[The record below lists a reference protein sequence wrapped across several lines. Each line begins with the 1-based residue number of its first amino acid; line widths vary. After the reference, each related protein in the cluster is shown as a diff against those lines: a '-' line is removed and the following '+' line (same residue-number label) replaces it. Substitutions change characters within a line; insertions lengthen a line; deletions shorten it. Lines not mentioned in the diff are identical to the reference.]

1 MGNTISRD
9 EHIHEIDELRE
20 EQRKQQ
26 EEMERRHKDEIN
38 ALKIQM
44 LQNQISEY
52 KKQMKEAEDSYVEMQ
67 KDQARRMESIYRN
80 KDMMEETYL
89 KRIKEVKTEAEK
101 KAIEEEQKKQKE
113 KFEKQQHLLEKFK
126 EQKKLIIEDE
136 LNKLIEKFNQD
147 SNTFC
152 LKEIKQFDIT
162 EIEKLVSSFETSE
175 NLEEVNE
182 EQIKQLT
189 NAYMKEKGSSV
200 VQHINIL
207 LAGPCGVG
215 KSTLINSV
223 LNLEGDLCAKEGDS
237 EPCTM
242 GAPKYYGSPQITYR
256 IADSRGI
263 EKSRDYGV
271 DQVVKDIKDFVEKQ
285 LLTKEPDNYVH
296 CIWYC
301 ITGAR
306 FEDVERES
314 LETLSSI
321 YDDNKLPIIVVYT
334 KAVFPSQYKGIQT
347 KISQLDKGFEFIPVI
362 AKDFEFVEECDEDDE
377 ELDENN
383 NSKKTKIKIVK
394 KKGLKKLLTVS
405 VNKAKQ
411 AVQSSCFTG
420 IKNIIK
426 DQVRKNNELQNKQ
439 MEKYIKQEN
448 EKKINK
454 FKEQMEINEM
464 VSNISDLI
472 ISVIKYYLYNGVK
485 SLNSDSV
492 KSIESFL
499 LKFFNQCIKE
509 YKDIFSLLVEE
520 NSTKIAKKVY
530 EVQKEINLQNESIMG
545 FTESE
550 DEIKK
555 EIKLKIIEALKS
567 KAELYCLKN
576 AAFFISEPIRN
587 LFSNLLMTIFER
599 CLKKDNITK
608 LFESS
613 AKEMFNKLQL
623 ANKNEGQKTLS

>member
-26 EEMERRHKDEIN
+26 EEAERRHKDEIN

-200 VQHINIL
+200 IQHINIL
-207 LAGPCGVG
+207 LVGPSGVG

-223 LNLEGDLCAKEGDS
+223 LHLEGDLCAKEGGS

-242 GAPKYYGSPQITYR
+242 GAPKYYGSTQITYR

-263 EKSRDYGV
+263 EKSKDYGIDEV
-271 DQVVKDIKDFVEKQ
+271 TKDVKEFIEKQ

-301 ITGAR
+301 ITGSR
-306 FEDVERES
+306 FEEVEKET
-314 LETLSSI
+314 LETLSSV

-334 KAVFPSQYKGIQT
+334 KAAFPFLYEEIQ
-347 KISQLDKGFEFIPVI
+347 KKVNQLDRNFEFIPVI
-362 AKDFEFVEECDEDDE
+362 AKDMEMKKRLIAKKDGVDE
-377 ELDENN
+377 
-383 NSKKTKIKIVK
+383 
-394 KKGLKKLLTVS
+394 LLNVS

-530 EVQKEINLQNESIMG
+530 ELQKEINLQNESIMG

-587 LFSNLLMTIFER
+587 LFSNLFMTIFER

-623 ANKNEGQKTLS
+623 ANKNEVQKTLS

>member
-26 EEMERRHKDEIN
+26 EEAERRHKDEIN

-200 VQHINIL
+200 IQHINIL
-207 LAGPCGVG
+207 LVGPSGVG

-223 LNLEGDLCAKEGDS
+223 LHLEGDLCAKEGGS

-242 GAPKYYGSPQITYR
+242 GAPKYYGSTQITYR

-263 EKSRDYGV
+263 EKSKDYGIDEV
-271 DQVVKDIKDFVEKQ
+271 TKDVKEFIEKQ

-301 ITGAR
+301 ITGSR
-306 FEDVERES
+306 FEEVEKET
-314 LETLSSI
+314 LETLSSV

-334 KAVFPSQYKGIQT
+334 KAAFPFLYEEIQ
-347 KISQLDKGFEFIPVI
+347 KKVNQLDRNFEFIPVI
-362 AKDFEFVEECDEDDE
+362 AKDMEM
-377 ELDENN
+377 
-383 NSKKTKIKIVK
+383 
-394 KKGLKKLLTVS
+394 KKGLIAKKDGVDELLNVS

-530 EVQKEINLQNESIMG
+530 ELQKEINLQNESIMG

-623 ANKNEGQKTLS
+623 ANKNEVQKTLS

>member
-26 EEMERRHKDEIN
+26 EEAERRHKDEIN

-200 VQHINIL
+200 IQHINIL
-207 LAGPCGVG
+207 LVGPSGVG

-223 LNLEGDLCAKEGDS
+223 LHLEGDLCAKEGGS

-242 GAPKYYGSPQITYR
+242 GAPKYYGSTQITYR

-263 EKSRDYGV
+263 EKSKDYGIDEV
-271 DQVVKDIKDFVEKQ
+271 TKDVKEFIEKQ

-301 ITGAR
+301 ITGSR
-306 FEDVERES
+306 FEEVEKET
-314 LETLSSI
+314 LETLSSV

-334 KAVFPSQYKGIQT
+334 KAAFPFLYEEIQ
-347 KISQLDKGFEFIPVI
+347 KKVNQLDRNFEFITVI
-362 AKDFEFVEECDEDDE
+362 AKDMEM
-377 ELDENN
+377 
-383 NSKKTKIKIVK
+383 
-394 KKGLKKLLTVS
+394 KKGLIAKKDGVDELLNVS

-587 LFSNLLMTIFER
+587 LFSTLLMTIFER

>member
-9 EHIHEIDELRE
+9 EHIHEIDELRK
-20 EQRKQQ
+20 EQIKQQ
-26 EEMERRHKDEIN
+26 EEAKRRHKDEIN

-200 VQHINIL
+200 IQHINIL
-207 LAGPCGVG
+207 LVGPSGVG

-223 LNLEGDLCAKEGDS
+223 LHLEGDLCAKEGGS

-242 GAPKYYGSPQITYR
+242 GAPKYYGSTQITYR

-263 EKSRDYGV
+263 EKSKDYGIDEV
-271 DQVVKDIKDFVEKQ
+271 TKDVKEFIEKQ

-301 ITGAR
+301 ITGSR
-306 FEDVERES
+306 FEEVEKET
-314 LETLSSI
+314 LETLSSV

-334 KAVFPSQYKGIQT
+334 KAAFPFLYEEIQ
-347 KISQLDKGFEFIPVI
+347 KKVNQLDRNFEFIPVI
-362 AKDFEFVEECDEDDE
+362 AKDMEM
-377 ELDENN
+377 
-383 NSKKTKIKIVK
+383 
-394 KKGLKKLLTVS
+394 KKGLIAKKDGVDELLNVS

-530 EVQKEINLQNESIMG
+530 ELQKEINLQNESIMG

>member
-26 EEMERRHKDEIN
+26 EEAERRHKDEIN

-101 KAIEEEQKKQKE
+101 KAIEEEQKKQKA

-200 VQHINIL
+200 IQHINIL

-623 ANKNEGQKTLS
+623 ANKNEVQKTLS

>member
-9 EHIHEIDELRE
+9 EHIHEIDELRK
-20 EQRKQQ
+20 EQIKQQ
-26 EEMERRHKDEIN
+26 EEAERRHKDEIN

-200 VQHINIL
+200 IQHINIL
-207 LAGPCGVG
+207 LVGPSGVG

-223 LNLEGDLCAKEGDS
+223 LHLEGDLCAKEGGS

-242 GAPKYYGSPQITYR
+242 GAPKYYGSTQITYR

-263 EKSRDYGV
+263 EKSKDYGIDEV
-271 DQVVKDIKDFVEKQ
+271 TKDVKEFIEKQ

-301 ITGAR
+301 ITGSR
-306 FEDVERES
+306 FEEVEKET
-314 LETLSSI
+314 LETLSSV

-334 KAVFPSQYKGIQT
+334 KAAFPFLYEEIQ
-347 KISQLDKGFEFIPVI
+347 KKVNQLDRNFEFIPVI
-362 AKDFEFVEECDEDDE
+362 AKDMEM
-377 ELDENN
+377 
-383 NSKKTKIKIVK
+383 
-394 KKGLKKLLTVS
+394 KKGLIAKKDGVDELLNVS

-530 EVQKEINLQNESIMG
+530 ELQKEINLQNESIMG

>member
-162 EIEKLVSSFETSE
+162 EIERLVSSFETSE

-200 VQHINIL
+200 IQHINIL

-623 ANKNEGQKTLS
+623 ANKNEVQKTLS

>member
-26 EEMERRHKDEIN
+26 EEAERRHKDEIN

-200 VQHINIL
+200 IQHINIL
-207 LAGPCGVG
+207 LVGPSGVG

-223 LNLEGDLCAKEGDS
+223 LHLEGDLCAKEGGS

-242 GAPKYYGSPQITYR
+242 GAPKYYGSTQITYR

-263 EKSRDYGV
+263 EKSKDYGIDEV
-271 DQVVKDIKDFVEKQ
+271 TKDVKEFIEKQ

-301 ITGAR
+301 ITGSR
-306 FEDVERES
+306 FEEVEKET
-314 LETLSSI
+314 LETLSSV

-334 KAVFPSQYKGIQT
+334 KAAFPFLYEEIQ
-347 KISQLDKGFEFIPVI
+347 KKVNQLDRNFEFIPVI
-362 AKDFEFVEECDEDDE
+362 AKDMEM
-377 ELDENN
+377 
-383 NSKKTKIKIVK
+383 
-394 KKGLKKLLTVS
+394 KKGLIAKKDGVDELLNVS

-623 ANKNEGQKTLS
+623 ANKNEV

>member
-26 EEMERRHKDEIN
+26 EETERRHKDEIN

-200 VQHINIL
+200 IQHINIL

>member
-26 EEMERRHKDEIN
+26 EEAERRHKDEIN

-200 VQHINIL
+200 IQHINIL
-207 LAGPCGVG
+207 LVGPSGVG

-223 LNLEGDLCAKEGDS
+223 LHLEGDLCAKEGGS

-242 GAPKYYGSPQITYR
+242 GAPKYYGSTQITYR

-263 EKSRDYGV
+263 EKSKDYGIDEV
-271 DQVVKDIKDFVEKQ
+271 TKDVKEFIEKQ

-301 ITGAR
+301 ITGSR
-306 FEDVERES
+306 FEEVEKET
-314 LETLSSI
+314 LETLSSV

-334 KAVFPSQYKGIQT
+334 KAAFPFLYEEIQ
-347 KISQLDKGFEFIPVI
+347 KKVNQLDRNFEFIPVI
-362 AKDFEFVEECDEDDE
+362 AKDMEM
-377 ELDENN
+377 
-383 NSKKTKIKIVK
+383 
-394 KKGLKKLLTVS
+394 KKGLIAKKDGVDELLNVS

>member
-200 VQHINIL
+200 IQHINIL
-207 LAGPCGVG
+207 LVGPSGVG

-223 LNLEGDLCAKEGDS
+223 LHLEGDLCAKEGGS

-242 GAPKYYGSPQITYR
+242 GAPKYYGSTQITYR

-263 EKSRDYGV
+263 EKSKDYGIDEV
-271 DQVVKDIKDFVEKQ
+271 TKDVKEFIEKQ

-301 ITGAR
+301 ITGSR
-306 FEDVERES
+306 FEEVEKET
-314 LETLSSI
+314 LETLSSV

-334 KAVFPSQYKGIQT
+334 KAAFPFLYEEIQ
-347 KISQLDKGFEFIPVI
+347 KKVNQLDRNFEFIPVI
-362 AKDFEFVEECDEDDE
+362 AKDMEM
-377 ELDENN
+377 
-383 NSKKTKIKIVK
+383 
-394 KKGLKKLLTVS
+394 KKGLIAKKDGVDELLNVS

>member
-9 EHIHEIDELRE
+9 EHIHEIDELRK
-20 EQRKQQ
+20 EQIKQQ
-26 EEMERRHKDEIN
+26 EEAERRHKDEIN

-200 VQHINIL
+200 IQHINIL
-207 LAGPCGVG
+207 LVGPSGVG

-223 LNLEGDLCAKEGDS
+223 LHLEGDLCAKEGGS

-242 GAPKYYGSPQITYR
+242 GAPKYYGSTQITYR

-263 EKSRDYGV
+263 EKSKDYGIDEV
-271 DQVVKDIKDFVEKQ
+271 TKDVKEFIEKQ

-301 ITGAR
+301 ITGSR
-306 FEDVERES
+306 FEEVEKET
-314 LETLSSI
+314 LETLSSV

-334 KAVFPSQYKGIQT
+334 KAAFPFLYEEIQ
-347 KISQLDKGFEFIPVI
+347 KKVNQLDRNFEFIPVI
-362 AKDFEFVEECDEDDE
+362 AKDMEM
-377 ELDENN
+377 
-383 NSKKTKIKIVK
+383 
-394 KKGLKKLLTVS
+394 KKGLIAKKDGVDELLNVS

>member
-26 EEMERRHKDEIN
+26 EEAERRHKDEIN

-200 VQHINIL
+200 IQHINIL

>member
-9 EHIHEIDELRE
+9 EHIHRIDELKK

-26 EEMERRHKDEIN
+26 EEAERRHKDEIN

-200 VQHINIL
+200 IQHINIL
-207 LAGPCGVG
+207 LVGPSGVG

-223 LNLEGDLCAKEGDS
+223 LHLEGDLCAKEGGS

-242 GAPKYYGSPQITYR
+242 GAPKYYGSTQITYR

-263 EKSRDYGV
+263 EKSKDYGIDEV
-271 DQVVKDIKDFVEKQ
+271 TKDVKEFIEKQ

-301 ITGAR
+301 ITGSR
-306 FEDVERES
+306 FEEVEKET
-314 LETLSSI
+314 LETLSSV

-334 KAVFPSQYKGIQT
+334 KAAFPFLYEEIQ
-347 KISQLDKGFEFIPVI
+347 KKVNQLDRNFEFIPVI
-362 AKDFEFVEECDEDDE
+362 AKDMEM
-377 ELDENN
+377 
-383 NSKKTKIKIVK
+383 
-394 KKGLKKLLTVS
+394 KKGLIAKKDGVDELLNVS

-623 ANKNEGQKTLS
+623 ANKNEVQKTLS

>member
-9 EHIHEIDELRE
+9 EHIHEIDELKK
-20 EQRKQQ
+20 EQRKEQ
-26 EEMERRHKDEIN
+26 EEAERRHKDEIN

-200 VQHINIL
+200 IQHINIL
-207 LAGPCGVG
+207 LVGPSGVG

-223 LNLEGDLCAKEGDS
+223 LHLEGDLCAKEGGS

-242 GAPKYYGSPQITYR
+242 GAPKYYGSTQITYR

-263 EKSRDYGV
+263 EKSKDYGIDEV
-271 DQVVKDIKDFVEKQ
+271 TKDVKEFIEKQ

-301 ITGAR
+301 ITGSR
-306 FEDVERES
+306 FEEVEKET
-314 LETLSSI
+314 LETLSSV

-334 KAVFPSQYKGIQT
+334 KAAFPFLYEEIQ
-347 KISQLDKGFEFIPVI
+347 KKVNQLDRNFEFIPVI
-362 AKDFEFVEECDEDDE
+362 AKDMEM
-377 ELDENN
+377 
-383 NSKKTKIKIVK
+383 
-394 KKGLKKLLTVS
+394 KKGLIAKKDGVDELLNVS

>member
-9 EHIHEIDELRE
+9 EHIHRIDKLKE

-26 EEMERRHKDEIN
+26 EETERRHKDEIN

-200 VQHINIL
+200 IQHINIL

-509 YKDIFSLLVEE
+509 YKDICSLLVEE

-530 EVQKEINLQNESIMG
+530 ELQKEINLQNESIMG

-623 ANKNEGQKTLS
+623 ANKNEVQKTLS

>member
-9 EHIHEIDELRE
+9 EHIHEIDELKK

-26 EEMERRHKDEIN
+26 EEAERRHKDEIN

-152 LKEIKQFDIT
+152 MKEIKQFDIT

-200 VQHINIL
+200 IQHINIL
-207 LAGPCGVG
+207 LVGPSGVG

-223 LNLEGDLCAKEGDS
+223 LHLEGDLCAKEGGS

-242 GAPKYYGSPQITYR
+242 GAPKYYGSTQITYR

-263 EKSRDYGV
+263 EKSKDYGIDEV
-271 DQVVKDIKDFVEKQ
+271 TKDVKEFIEKQ

-301 ITGAR
+301 ITGSR
-306 FEDVERES
+306 FEEVEKET
-314 LETLSSI
+314 LETLSSV

-334 KAVFPSQYKGIQT
+334 KAAFPFLYEEIQ
-347 KISQLDKGFEFIPVI
+347 KKVNQLDRNFEFIPVI
-362 AKDFEFVEECDEDDE
+362 AKDMEM
-377 ELDENN
+377 
-383 NSKKTKIKIVK
+383 
-394 KKGLKKLLTVS
+394 KKGLIAKKDGVDELLNVS

-623 ANKNEGQKTLS
+623 ANKNEVQKTLS

>member
-9 EHIHEIDELRE
+9 EHIHEIDELRK
-20 EQRKQQ
+20 EQIKQQ
-26 EEMERRHKDEIN
+26 EEAERRHKDEIN

-152 LKEIKQFDIT
+152 MKEIKQFDIT

-200 VQHINIL
+200 IQHINIL
-207 LAGPCGVG
+207 LVGPSGVG

-223 LNLEGDLCAKEGDS
+223 LHLEGDLCAKEGGS

-242 GAPKYYGSPQITYR
+242 GAPKYYGSTQITYR

-263 EKSRDYGV
+263 EKSKDYGIDEV
-271 DQVVKDIKDFVEKQ
+271 TKDVKEFIEKQ

-301 ITGAR
+301 ITGSR
-306 FEDVERES
+306 FEEVEKET
-314 LETLSSI
+314 LETLSSV

-334 KAVFPSQYKGIQT
+334 KAAFPFLYEEIQ
-347 KISQLDKGFEFIPVI
+347 KKVNQLDRNFEFIPVI
-362 AKDFEFVEECDEDDE
+362 AKDMEM
-377 ELDENN
+377 
-383 NSKKTKIKIVK
+383 
-394 KKGLKKLLTVS
+394 KKGLIAKKDGVDELLNVS

>member
-9 EHIHEIDELRE
+9 EHIHEIDELKK

-26 EEMERRHKDEIN
+26 EEAERRHKDEIN

-200 VQHINIL
+200 IQHINIL
-207 LAGPCGVG
+207 LVGPSGVG

-223 LNLEGDLCAKEGDS
+223 LHLEGDLCAKEGGS

-242 GAPKYYGSPQITYR
+242 GAPKYYGSTQITYR

-263 EKSRDYGV
+263 EKSKDYGIDEV
-271 DQVVKDIKDFVEKQ
+271 TKDVKEFIEKQ

-301 ITGAR
+301 ITGSR
-306 FEDVERES
+306 FEEVEKET
-314 LETLSSI
+314 LETLSSV

-334 KAVFPSQYKGIQT
+334 KAAFPFLYEEIQ
-347 KISQLDKGFEFIPVI
+347 KKVNQLDRNFEFIPVI
-362 AKDFEFVEECDEDDE
+362 AKDMEM
-377 ELDENN
+377 
-383 NSKKTKIKIVK
+383 
-394 KKGLKKLLTVS
+394 KKGLIAKKDGVDELLNVS

-530 EVQKEINLQNESIMG
+530 ELQKEINLQNESIMG

-623 ANKNEGQKTLS
+623 ANKNEVQKTLS

>member
-9 EHIHEIDELRE
+9 EHIHEIDELKK

-26 EEMERRHKDEIN
+26 EEVERRHKDEIN

-200 VQHINIL
+200 IQHINIL
-207 LAGPCGVG
+207 LVGPSGVG

-223 LNLEGDLCAKEGDS
+223 LHLEGDLCAKEGGS

-242 GAPKYYGSPQITYR
+242 GAPKYYGSTQITYR

-263 EKSRDYGV
+263 EKSKDYGIDEV
-271 DQVVKDIKDFVEKQ
+271 TKDVKEFIEKQ
-285 LLTKEPDNYVH
+285 LLTKEPYNYVH

-301 ITGAR
+301 ITGSR
-306 FEDVERES
+306 FEEVEKET
-314 LETLSSI
+314 LETLSSV

-334 KAVFPSQYKGIQT
+334 KAAFPFLYEEIQ
-347 KISQLDKGFEFIPVI
+347 KKVKQLDRNFEFIPVI
-362 AKDFEFVEECDEDDE
+362 AKDMEM
-377 ELDENN
+377 
-383 NSKKTKIKIVK
+383 
-394 KKGLKKLLTVS
+394 KKGLIAKKDGVDELLNVS

-530 EVQKEINLQNESIMG
+530 ELQKEINLQNESIMG

-623 ANKNEGQKTLS
+623 ANKNEV

>member
-9 EHIHEIDELRE
+9 EHIHRMDELRK
-20 EQRKQQ
+20 QQIKQQ
-26 EEMERRHKDEIN
+26 EEAERRHKDEIN
-38 ALKIQM
+38 ALKIEM

-200 VQHINIL
+200 IQHINIL

-623 ANKNEGQKTLS
+623 ANKNEVQKTLS

>member
-1 MGNTISRD
+1 M
-9 EHIHEIDELRE
+9 
-20 EQRKQQ
+20 
-26 EEMERRHKDEIN
+26 
-38 ALKIQM
+38 
-44 LQNQISEY
+44 
-52 KKQMKEAEDSYVEMQ
+52 
-67 KDQARRMESIYRN
+67 
-80 KDMMEETYL
+80 
-89 KRIKEVKTEAEK
+89 
-101 KAIEEEQKKQKE
+101 
-113 KFEKQQHLLEKFK
+113 
-126 EQKKLIIEDE
+126 
-136 LNKLIEKFNQD
+136 
-147 SNTFC
+147 
-152 LKEIKQFDIT
+152 
-162 EIEKLVSSFETSE
+162 
-175 NLEEVNE
+175 
-182 EQIKQLT
+182 
-189 NAYMKEKGSSV
+189 
-200 VQHINIL
+200 
-207 LAGPCGVG
+207 
-215 KSTLINSV
+215 
-223 LNLEGDLCAKEGDS
+223 
-237 EPCTM
+237 
-242 GAPKYYGSPQITYR
+242 
-256 IADSRGI
+256 
-263 EKSRDYGV
+263 
-271 DQVVKDIKDFVEKQ
+271 
-285 LLTKEPDNYVH
+285 
-296 CIWYC
+296 
-301 ITGAR
+301 
-306 FEDVERES
+306 
-314 LETLSSI
+314 
-321 YDDNKLPIIVVYT
+321 
-334 KAVFPSQYKGIQT
+334 
-347 KISQLDKGFEFIPVI
+347 
-362 AKDFEFVEECDEDDE
+362 
-377 ELDENN
+377 
-383 NSKKTKIKIVK
+383 
-394 KKGLKKLLTVS
+394 KKGLIAKKDGVDELLNVS

-623 ANKNEGQKTLS
+623 ANKNEVQKTLS

>member
-26 EEMERRHKDEIN
+26 EEAERRHKDEIN

-152 LKEIKQFDIT
+152 MKEIKQFDIT

-200 VQHINIL
+200 IQHINIL
-207 LAGPCGVG
+207 LVGPSGVG

-223 LNLEGDLCAKEGDS
+223 LHLEGDLCAKEGGS

-242 GAPKYYGSPQITYR
+242 GAPKYYGSTQITYR

-263 EKSRDYGV
+263 EKSKDYGIDEV
-271 DQVVKDIKDFVEKQ
+271 TKDVKEFIEKQ

-301 ITGAR
+301 ITGSR
-306 FEDVERES
+306 FEEVEKET
-314 LETLSSI
+314 LETLSSV

-334 KAVFPSQYKGIQT
+334 KAAFPFLYEEIQ
-347 KISQLDKGFEFIPVI
+347 KKVNQLDRNFEFIPVI
-362 AKDFEFVEECDEDDE
+362 AKDMEM
-377 ELDENN
+377 
-383 NSKKTKIKIVK
+383 
-394 KKGLKKLLTVS
+394 KKGLIAKKDGVDELLNVS

-623 ANKNEGQKTLS
+623 ANKNEVQKTLS

>member
-26 EEMERRHKDEIN
+26 EEAERRHKDEIN

-200 VQHINIL
+200 IQHINIL
-207 LAGPCGVG
+207 LVGPSGVG

-223 LNLEGDLCAKEGDS
+223 LHLEGDLCAKEGGS

-242 GAPKYYGSPQITYR
+242 GAPKYYGSTQITYR

-263 EKSRDYGV
+263 EKSKDYGIDEV
-271 DQVVKDIKDFVEKQ
+271 TKDVKEFIEKQ

-301 ITGAR
+301 ITGSR
-306 FEDVERES
+306 FEEVEKET
-314 LETLSSI
+314 LETLSSV

-334 KAVFPSQYKGIQT
+334 KAAFPFLYEEIQ
-347 KISQLDKGFEFIPVI
+347 KKVNQLDRNFEFIPVI
-362 AKDFEFVEECDEDDE
+362 AKDMEM
-377 ELDENN
+377 
-383 NSKKTKIKIVK
+383 
-394 KKGLKKLLTVS
+394 KKGLIAKKDGVDELLNVS

-587 LFSNLLMTIFER
+587 LFSNLLMTIFEK

-623 ANKNEGQKTLS
+623 ANKNEVQKTLS

>member
-9 EHIHEIDELRE
+9 EHIHEIDELKK

-26 EEMERRHKDEIN
+26 EETERRHKDEIN

-200 VQHINIL
+200 IQHINIL
-207 LAGPCGVG
+207 LVGPSGVG

-223 LNLEGDLCAKEGDS
+223 LHLEGDLCAKEGGS

-242 GAPKYYGSPQITYR
+242 GAPKYYGSTQITYR

-263 EKSRDYGV
+263 EKSKDYGIDEV
-271 DQVVKDIKDFVEKQ
+271 TKDVKEFIEKQ

-301 ITGAR
+301 ITGSR
-306 FEDVERES
+306 FEEVEKET
-314 LETLSSI
+314 LETLSSV

-334 KAVFPSQYKGIQT
+334 KAAFPFLYEEIQ
-347 KISQLDKGFEFIPVI
+347 KKVNQLDRNFEFIPVI
-362 AKDFEFVEECDEDDE
+362 AKDMEM
-377 ELDENN
+377 
-383 NSKKTKIKIVK
+383 
-394 KKGLKKLLTVS
+394 KKGLIAKKDGVDELLNVS

-623 ANKNEGQKTLS
+623 ANKNEVQKTLS

>member
-9 EHIHEIDELRE
+9 EHIHRIDKLKE

-26 EEMERRHKDEIN
+26 EETERRHKDEIN

-200 VQHINIL
+200 IQHINIL
-207 LAGPCGVG
+207 LVGPSGVG

-223 LNLEGDLCAKEGDS
+223 LHLEGDLCAKEGGS

-242 GAPKYYGSPQITYR
+242 GAPKYYGSTQITYR

-263 EKSRDYGV
+263 EKSKDYGIDEV
-271 DQVVKDIKDFVEKQ
+271 TKDVKEFIEKQ

-301 ITGAR
+301 ITGSR
-306 FEDVERES
+306 FEEVEKET
-314 LETLSSI
+314 LETLSSV

-334 KAVFPSQYKGIQT
+334 KAAFPFLYEEIQ
-347 KISQLDKGFEFIPVI
+347 KKVNQLDRNFEFIPVI
-362 AKDFEFVEECDEDDE
+362 AKDMEM
-377 ELDENN
+377 
-383 NSKKTKIKIVK
+383 
-394 KKGLKKLLTVS
+394 KKGLIAKKDGVDELLNVS

-530 EVQKEINLQNESIMG
+530 ELQKEINLQNESIMG

-623 ANKNEGQKTLS
+623 ANKNEVQKTLS

>member
-20 EQRKQQ
+20 ENRKQQ
-26 EEMERRHKDEIN
+26 EEAERRHKDEIN

-200 VQHINIL
+200 IQHINIL

-530 EVQKEINLQNESIMG
+530 ELQKEINLQNESIMG

-623 ANKNEGQKTLS
+623 ANKNEVQKTLS

>member
-9 EHIHEIDELRE
+9 EHIHEIDELKE

-26 EEMERRHKDEIN
+26 EETERRHKDEIN

-152 LKEIKQFDIT
+152 MKEIKQFDIT

-189 NAYMKEKGSSV
+189 NAYMKAKGSSV
-200 VQHINIL
+200 IQHINIL
-207 LAGPCGVG
+207 LVGPSGVG

-223 LNLEGDLCAKEGDS
+223 LHLEGDLCAKEGGS

-242 GAPKYYGSPQITYR
+242 GAPKYYGSTQITYR

-263 EKSRDYGV
+263 EKSKDYGIDEV
-271 DQVVKDIKDFVEKQ
+271 TKDVKEFIEKQ

-301 ITGAR
+301 ITGSR
-306 FEDVERES
+306 FEEVEKET
-314 LETLSSI
+314 LETLSSV

-334 KAVFPSQYKGIQT
+334 KAAFPFLYEEIQ
-347 KISQLDKGFEFIPVI
+347 KKVNQLDRNFEFIPVI
-362 AKDFEFVEECDEDDE
+362 AKDMEM
-377 ELDENN
+377 
-383 NSKKTKIKIVK
+383 
-394 KKGLKKLLTVS
+394 KKGLIAKKDGVDELLNVS

-623 ANKNEGQKTLS
+623 ANKNEVQKTLS

>member
-200 VQHINIL
+200 IQHINIL

>member
-9 EHIHEIDELRE
+9 EHIHEIDQLRE

-26 EEMERRHKDEIN
+26 EEAERRHKDEIN

-200 VQHINIL
+200 IQHINIL
-207 LAGPCGVG
+207 LVGPSGVG

-223 LNLEGDLCAKEGDS
+223 LHLEGDLCAKEGGS

-242 GAPKYYGSPQITYR
+242 GAPKYYGSTQITYR

-263 EKSRDYGV
+263 EKSKDYGIDEV
-271 DQVVKDIKDFVEKQ
+271 TKDVKEFIEKQ

-301 ITGAR
+301 ITGSR
-306 FEDVERES
+306 FEEVEKET
-314 LETLSSI
+314 LETLSSV

-334 KAVFPSQYKGIQT
+334 KAAFPFLYEEIQ
-347 KISQLDKGFEFIPVI
+347 KKVNQLDRNFEFIPVI
-362 AKDFEFVEECDEDDE
+362 AKDMEM
-377 ELDENN
+377 
-383 NSKKTKIKIVK
+383 
-394 KKGLKKLLTVS
+394 KKGLIAKKDGVDELLNVS

>member
-20 EQRKQQ
+20 ENRKQQ
-26 EEMERRHKDEIN
+26 EEAERRHKDEIN

-200 VQHINIL
+200 IQHINIL
-207 LAGPCGVG
+207 LVGPSGVG

-223 LNLEGDLCAKEGDS
+223 LHLEGDLCAKEGGS

-242 GAPKYYGSPQITYR
+242 GAPKYYGSTQITYR

-263 EKSRDYGV
+263 EKSKDYGIDEV
-271 DQVVKDIKDFVEKQ
+271 TKDVKEFIEKQ

-301 ITGAR
+301 ITGSR
-306 FEDVERES
+306 FEEVEKET
-314 LETLSSI
+314 LETLSSV

-334 KAVFPSQYKGIQT
+334 KAAFPFLYEEIQ
-347 KISQLDKGFEFIPVI
+347 KKVNQLDRNFEFIPVI
-362 AKDFEFVEECDEDDE
+362 AKDMEM
-377 ELDENN
+377 
-383 NSKKTKIKIVK
+383 
-394 KKGLKKLLTVS
+394 KKGLIAKKDGVDELLNVS

>member
-9 EHIHEIDELRE
+9 EHIHEIDELRK
-20 EQRKQQ
+20 EQIKQQ
-26 EEMERRHKDEIN
+26 EEAERRHKDEIN

-200 VQHINIL
+200 IQHINIL
-207 LAGPCGVG
+207 LVGPSGVG

-223 LNLEGDLCAKEGDS
+223 LHLEGDLCAKEGGS

-242 GAPKYYGSPQITYR
+242 GAPKYYGSTQITYR

-263 EKSRDYGV
+263 EKSKDYGIDEV
-271 DQVVKDIKDFVEKQ
+271 TKDVKEFIEKQ

-301 ITGAR
+301 ITGSR
-306 FEDVERES
+306 FEEVEKET
-314 LETLSSI
+314 LETLSSV

-334 KAVFPSQYKGIQT
+334 KAAFPFLYEEIQ
-347 KISQLDKGFEFIPVI
+347 KKVNQLDRNFEFIPVI
-362 AKDFEFVEECDEDDE
+362 AKDMEM
-377 ELDENN
+377 
-383 NSKKTKIKIVK
+383 
-394 KKGLKKLLTVS
+394 KKGLIAKKDGVDELLNVS

-623 ANKNEGQKTLS
+623 ANKNEVQKTLS

>member
-9 EHIHEIDELRE
+9 EHIHRIDKLKE

-26 EEMERRHKDEIN
+26 EETERRHKDEIN

-200 VQHINIL
+200 IQHINIL

-530 EVQKEINLQNESIMG
+530 ELQKEINLQNESIMG

-623 ANKNEGQKTLS
+623 ANKNEVQKTLS

>member
-26 EEMERRHKDEIN
+26 EETERRHKDEIN

-200 VQHINIL
+200 IQHINIL
-207 LAGPCGVG
+207 LVGPSGVG

-223 LNLEGDLCAKEGDS
+223 LHLEGDLCAKEGGS

-242 GAPKYYGSPQITYR
+242 GAPKYYGSTQITYR

-263 EKSRDYGV
+263 EKSKDYGIDEV
-271 DQVVKDIKDFVEKQ
+271 TKDVKEFIEKQ

-301 ITGAR
+301 ITGSR
-306 FEDVERES
+306 FEEVEKET
-314 LETLSSI
+314 LETLSSV

-334 KAVFPSQYKGIQT
+334 KAAFPFLYEEIQ
-347 KISQLDKGFEFIPVI
+347 KKVNQLDRNFEFIPVI
-362 AKDFEFVEECDEDDE
+362 AKDMEM
-377 ELDENN
+377 
-383 NSKKTKIKIVK
+383 
-394 KKGLKKLLTVS
+394 KKGLIAKKDGVDELLNVS

-464 VSNISDLI
+464 VNNISDLI

-623 ANKNEGQKTLS
+623 ANKNEVQKTLS

>member
-9 EHIHEIDELRE
+9 EHIHEIDELKK
-20 EQRKQQ
+20 EQRKEQ
-26 EEMERRHKDEIN
+26 EEAERRHKDEIN

-175 NLEEVNE
+175 NLEEFNE

-200 VQHINIL
+200 IQHINIL

-623 ANKNEGQKTLS
+623 ANKNEVQKTLS

>member
-20 EQRKQQ
+20 EKRKQQ
-26 EEMERRHKDEIN
+26 EEAERRHKDEIN

-200 VQHINIL
+200 IQHINIL
-207 LAGPCGVG
+207 LVGPSGVG

-223 LNLEGDLCAKEGDS
+223 LHLEGDLCAKEGGS

-242 GAPKYYGSPQITYR
+242 GAPKYYGSTQITYR

-263 EKSRDYGV
+263 EKSKDYGIDEV
-271 DQVVKDIKDFVEKQ
+271 TKDVKEFIEKQ

-301 ITGAR
+301 ITGSR
-306 FEDVERES
+306 FEEVEKET
-314 LETLSSI
+314 LETLSSV

-334 KAVFPSQYKGIQT
+334 KAAFPFLYEEIQ
-347 KISQLDKGFEFIPVI
+347 KKVNQLDRNFEFIPVI
-362 AKDFEFVEECDEDDE
+362 AKDMEM
-377 ELDENN
+377 
-383 NSKKTKIKIVK
+383 
-394 KKGLKKLLTVS
+394 KKGLIAKKDGVDELLNVS

-623 ANKNEGQKTLS
+623 ANKNEV

>member
-9 EHIHEIDELRE
+9 EHIHEIDELKK
-20 EQRKQQ
+20 EQRKEQ
-26 EEMERRHKDEIN
+26 EEAERRHKDEIN

-200 VQHINIL
+200 IQHINIL

-530 EVQKEINLQNESIMG
+530 ELQKEINLQNESIMG

-587 LFSNLLMTIFER
+587 LFSNLLMTIFEK